1 MAETRLPRILVV
13 DDEEAIL
20 ETMTFTFEGEYEV
33 FTSTDARR
41 ALEILEE
48 KSPIAVVLTDQRMPN
63 MSGVEFLAEVCRRHP
78 DTVRMILTGF
88 ADLEA
93 ILEAINDGHVYAY
106 ITKPWEPDHLK
117 QLMKQAVERYRL
129 TVENERLLVHL
140 QQANVFLEAVMDEL
154 DVGAI
159 ALDGA
164 GVVRAV
170 NRPVR
175 DYLALEGDPRGR
187 PLGEVLG
194 HRGLERVGAA
204 AWRLAGGEAPRRPAE
219 PRGAPRAGEA
229 PGARSG
235 AGRAPANFEDVEVSV
250 GGSAHRL
257 RVTVKGLG
265 DDGARGI
272 GRVVFLREISHE
284 PMQRRFI
291 DAVNDVVAGEGE
303 VRPRLEAAREQVRA
317 VREELARSRVASP
330 GMAELGERVS
340 RALTALEN
348 WLDVDD
354 ALAGEDYPDAQLLQD
369 RMRVALAR
377 WPLAD
382 EVPEPVRELARR
394 VEEYYE
400 SGHNP
405 KQHVL

>member
-1 MAETRLPRILVV
+1 MAERLPRILVV

-33 FTSTDARR
+33 FASTDARR
-41 ALEILEE
+41 ALEILDE
-48 KSPIAVVLTDQRMPN
+48 KAPIAVVLTDQRMPN
-63 MSGVEFLAEVCRRHP
+63 MSGVEFLAEASRRHP
-78 DTVRMILTGF
+78 NTVRMVLTGF

-129 TVENERLLVHL
+129 TVENERLLAHL
-140 QQANVFLEAVMDEL
+140 RQANVFLEAVMNEL

-159 ALDGA
+159 ALDAG

-187 PLGEVLG
+187 ALGEVLG
-194 HRGLERVGAA
+194 PRGLERVGAA
-204 AWRLAGGEAPRRPAE
+204 VWRLAGGEPRPS
-219 PRGAPRAGEA
+219 A
-229 PGARSG
+229 PGA
-235 AGRAPANFEDVEVSV
+235 GRQPAVFEDVEVSV

-257 RVTVKGLG
+257 RVTLKGLG
-265 DDGARGI
+265 DDGGRAI

-291 DAVNDVVAGEGE
+291 DAVNDVVAGSGE
-303 VRPRLEAAREQVRA
+303 VRHRLETSREQLRS

-354 ALAGEDYPDAQLLQD
+354 ALAAEDYPDAQLLQD
-369 RMRVALAR
+369 RMRVAIAR
-377 WPLAD
+377 WPLSD

-405 KQHVL
+405 KQRVL